1 MFNFVLNFISPMF
14 YKVLYMSIIGIFVGL
29 FILVIRKI
37 LDKRISP
44 KWKCFIWLLLMFS
57 LIVPVKFSFRNNY
70 ANTNIISISGLVE
83 PIQNISNNTKIN
95 KSKENSFDA
104 ELKREYEEQD
114 KAIEETLTER
124 KNNEINNIKLNNL
137 ILNIIIPILWVTGI
151 ALNFLLLIS
160 GNNNIKKNIKV
171 KVFNDKIL
179 DSLIEECKNVIGV
192 KSKVEVILQDFK
204 QTPSIIGIFKPK
216 ILITKEFL
224 LQDYTTKK
232 YIIMHELSH
241 YKRKDLIFNYILLL
255 ITMIHWFNP
264 FVWLFFKRIRQDI
277 ELATDEMVLDKLK
290 NDEKKEYGMT
300 LINSLN
306 IFQEEKY
313 TAKLLCVTDDS
324 KNMER
329 RIKMVKLSEKFK
341 NNKLLIAIISII
353 IIIVGILL
361 FFTQNTNSKIMDEE
375 QNSTQNIKETSKKYE
390 YKTFKPSFK
399 KTSESTYDDYDFTQ
413 DMTYKDNIY
422 YKKINNYEEYSEV
435 KSRWDNILNMNKED
449 FENNFMVIT
458 AIENTSMVGLTI
470 DKIDT
475 DDKGLYI
482 SLIHYED
489 GVNFDKNETCISIK
503 ISRDLEKENIYVT
516 RNLRDNEKDMSEE
529 MQLAEKDFDIENL
542 PSFQYKDENYRKA
555 EKSSNSV
562 IKLIPPDWKDMISR
576 NFTITKGMPEIDFSN
591 WNNLGNNFYSI
602 AITDYSEYL
611 KLMNNYNAPKLTW
624 FDFKYIYAIIVVRAN
639 ADNTIDIK
647 DIENEDGKSYL
658 NISIGGWLDVSEE
671 FKYPAVCIVV
681 PNYRSLES
689 NFLNVR
695 VK

>member
-1 MFNFVLNFISPMF
+1 MINFVLNFISLMF

-44 KWKCFIWLLLMFS
+44 KWKCLIWLMLMLS
-57 LIVPVKFSFRNNY
+57 LIVPVKYDFKDNY
-70 ANTNIISISGLVE
+70 ENTKIISLSGLVE
-83 PIQNISNNTKIN
+83 PIQNISNNTKLN
-95 KSKENSFDA
+95 KSA
-104 ELKREYEEQD
+104 ELEKEYEERE
-114 KAIEETLTER
+114 KTIGEVLTER
-124 KNNEINNIKLNNL
+124 KNNETDNIKLENL
-137 ILNIIIPILWVTGI
+137 ILNIIIPILWITGI
-151 ALNFLLLIS
+151 AFNFLLLIS
-160 GNNNIKKNIKV
+160 ENNNIKKNIKG
-171 KVFNDKIL
+171 KVFNDNIL
-179 DSLIEECKNVIGV
+179 NNLIEECKNVIGV

-204 QTPSIIGIFKPK
+204 QTPSIIGIFKSK
-216 ILITKEFL
+216 ILITKKFL

-255 ITMIHWFNP
+255 ITIIHWFNP
-264 FVWLFFKRIRQDI
+264 FVWLFFKKIRQDI

-290 NDEKKEYGMT
+290 NNEKKEYGMT

-306 IFQEEKY
+306 IFQEKKY

-341 NNKLLIAIISII
+341 KNKLLIAIISII

-361 FFTQNTNSKIMDEE
+361 FFTQNTNSKIISEE
-375 QNSTQNIKETSKKYE
+375 QNSTQNTKETSKKYE

-399 KTSESTYDDYDFTQ
+399 RTSESTYDDYDFTQ
-413 DMTYKDNIY
+413 DMIYKNSIY
-422 YKKINNYEEYSEV
+422 YKKINNYEEYIEV
-435 KSRWDNILNMNKED
+435 KSRWNNILDMNKGD

-458 AIENTSMVGLTI
+458 AIENTSMLGLTI

-489 GVNFDKNETCISIK
+489 GVKFDENETCISIK

-516 RNLRDNEKDMSEE
+516 RKLRENEKDMSEE
-529 MQLAEKDFDIENL
+529 MQLAEKDPTIENL
-542 PSFQYKDENYRKA
+542 PSFQYKDEDYRKL
-555 EKSSNSV
+555 EKFSNSEF
-562 IKLIPPDWKDMISR
+562 KLIAPDWKDMISK
-576 NFTITKGMPEIDFSN
+576 NFTITRDMPEIDFSN
-591 WNNLGNNFYSI
+591 WNDLGNNFYSI

-639 ADNTIDIK
+639 ANNRIDIK
-647 DIENEDGKSYL
+647 NIENENGKSYL
-658 NISIGGWLDVSEE
+658 NISIGEWFDVSEKV
-671 FKYPAVCIVV
+671 KYPAVCIAV
-681 PNYRSLES
+681 PNYRRLES
-689 NFLNVR
+689 NYLNVR

>member
-1 MFNFVLNFISPMF
+1 MINFVLNYISPIF
-14 YKVLYMSIIGIFVGL
+14 YKVLYMSIIGILVGI
-29 FILVIRKI
+29 FILCIRKI
-37 LDKRISP
+37 LDKKISP
-44 KWKCFIWLLLMFS
+44 KWKCFIWLLLVFS
-57 LIVPVKFSFRNNY
+57 LIFPIKINIQNKY
-70 ANTNIISISGLVE
+70 TNAEILSISGLIE
-83 PIQNISNNTKIN
+83 PIKNISNDIN
-95 KSKENSFDA
+95 PSELDNSKSEQKENNKENF
-104 ELKREYEEQD
+104 EE
-114 KAIEETLTER
+114 AVVER
-124 KNNEINNIKLNNL
+124 KNNNISIKNL
-137 ILNIIIPILWVTGI
+137 ILNIIIPSIWILGI
-151 ALNFLLLIS
+151 TLNLIFLIL
-160 GNNNIKKNIKV
+160 GNIKINKNLKG
-171 KVFNDKIL
+171 KLYNDKTL
-179 DSLIEECKNVIGV
+179 NNLINECKNIIGV
-192 KSKVEVILQDFK
+192 KKKINIIVQNFK
-204 QTPSIIGIFKPK
+204 RTPSIIGIFNPK
-216 ILITKEFL
+216 ILVTNEFL
-224 LQDYTTKK
+224 LQNDTTKK

-241 YKRKDLIFNYILLL
+241 YKRKDLIFNYVILL
-255 ITMIHWFNP
+255 ITIIHWFNP
-264 FVWLFFKRIRQDI
+264 LIWLFFKKIRQDI
-277 ELATDEMVLDKLK
+277 ELATDEMVLNKLK
-290 NDEKKEYGMT
+290 KDEKKEYGRT
-300 LINSLN
+300 LINSLE

-313 TAKLLCVTDDS
+313 TAKILCVTDDS

-341 NNKLLIAIISII
+341 KNKSLIAIISII

-361 FFTQNTNSKIMDEE
+361 FFTQNTNSKIIDEE

-458 AIENTSMVGLTI
+458 AIENTSMLGLTI

-489 GVNFDKNETCISIK
+489 GVNFDENETCISIK

-529 MQLAEKDFDIENL
+529 MQLAEKDFYIENL
-542 PSFQYKDENYRKA
+542 PSFQYKDENYRNA
-555 EKSSNSV
+555 EKSSNSF

-576 NFTITKGMPEIDFSN
+576 NFTITKDMPGIDLSN
-591 WNNLGNNFYSI
+591 WNDLGNNFYSI

-624 FDFKYIYAIIVVRAN
+624 FDFKYVYAIIVVRAS

-671 FKYPAVCIVV
+671 FKYPAVCIAV
-681 PNYRSLES
+681 PNYRNLES

-695 VK
+695 IK

>member
-1 MFNFVLNFISPMF
+1 MLNFILNFISPMF
-14 YKVLYMSIIGIFVGL
+14 YKILYMSIIGIFVGL
-29 FILVIRKI
+29 FILILRKI

-57 LIVPVKFSFRNNY
+57 LIVPVKFNFENNY
-70 ANTNIISISGLVE
+70 ANTKIISISGLVE
-83 PIQNISNNTKIN
+83 PIQNISNNTKLN
-95 KSKENSFDA
+95 KSA
-104 ELKREYEEQD
+104 ELEKEYKEQEKTAEEV
-114 KAIEETLTER
+114 LTER
-124 KNNEINNIKLNNL
+124 KNNETDNIKFKDL
-137 ILNIIIPILWVTGI
+137 ILNIIIPILWFIGI
-151 ALNFLLLIS
+151 ALNFLLIIS
-160 GNNNIKKNIKV
+160 GNNNIKKNIKD
-171 KVFNDKIL
+171 KVFNDEIL

-241 YKRKDLIFNYILLL
+241 YKRKDPIFNYILLL
-255 ITMIHWFNP
+255 ITIIHWFNH
-264 FVWLFFKRIRQDI
+264 FVWLFFKKIRQDI

-290 NDEKKEYGMT
+290 NEEKKEYGMT
-300 LINSLN
+300 LINSLK
-306 IFQEEKY
+306 IYQEEKY

-341 NNKLLIAIISII
+341 KNKSLIAIISII

-361 FFTQNTNSKIMDEE
+361 FFTQNTNSKIIDEE

-458 AIENTSMVGLTI
+458 AIENTSMLGLTI

-489 GVNFDKNETCISIK
+489 GVNFDENETCISIK
-503 ISRDLEKENIYVT
+503 I
-516 RNLRDNEKDMSEE
+516 
-529 MQLAEKDFDIENL
+529 
-542 PSFQYKDENYRKA
+542 
-555 EKSSNSV
+555 
-562 IKLIPPDWKDMISR
+562 
-576 NFTITKGMPEIDFSN
+576 
-591 WNNLGNNFYSI
+591 
-602 AITDYSEYL
+602 
-611 KLMNNYNAPKLTW
+611 
-624 FDFKYIYAIIVVRAN
+624 
-639 ADNTIDIK
+639 
-647 DIENEDGKSYL
+647 
-658 NISIGGWLDVSEE
+658 
-671 FKYPAVCIVV
+671 
-681 PNYRSLES
+681 
-689 NFLNVR
+689 
-695 VK
+695 